1 MSAVPCR
8 VADVCFNVS
17 YGARPDRLP
26 EPCPSRIDLLGTRVQ
41 TSEGM
46 TQLEASLARLL
57 AAQRVQW
64 KTPQQNIVQL
74 LPASA

>member
-1 MSAVPCR
+1 MTLTLVFT
-8 VADVCFNVS
+8 DF
-17 YGARPDRLP
+17 LQ
-26 EPCPSRIDLLGTRVQ
+26 RVQ

-57 AAQRVQW
+57 AAQHVRW

-74 LPASA
+74 LPTSG